1 MALPSRD
8 VLVDEATAQAGL
20 SDFGDPWFFGHIDV
34 LIPSLNEEA
43 RLSEAG
49 AFGARHMIVSSLVKR
64 LQHVDLLKKNPAIL
78 DEQVNVTAVLS
89 GLPRTGSTML
99 HRMLAAAPQ
108 LTGVKWYETQNYVPL
123 AGETRD
129 DPTPRL
135 EAAKG
140 VLAYM
145 LDALPELMSIH
156 PMSIEQPDEEVII
169 LGQLFSSSMI
179 ESTYFVPSYAKW
191 LWEQDAAQAYADL
204 IQILQSLQWQD
215 PSRKGQSWVLKTPGH
230 LMAMDTVLDAFPDAK
245 IVMTHRDPVTTL
257 PSYCS
262 METSLYKLGSDD
274 ISGEMI
280 GAYWQGRLKQWLD
293 KFMAVRAKAGSER
306 FIDIDYRELTQ
317 NAAEQGARVLEFAG
331 IPMSAEIENGMADWI
346 EANRR
351 EHRAAHTYTL
361 EDFGLNADEI
371 TREYGSYIDAF
382 L

>member
-145 LDALPELMSIH
+145 LEA
-156 PMSIEQPDEEVII
+156 
-169 LGQLFSSSMI
+169 
-179 ESTYFVPSYAKW
+179 AKGR
-191 LWEQDAAQAYADL
+191 A
-204 IQILQSLQWQD
+204 
-215 PSRKGQSWVLKTPGH
+215 GFLKR
-230 LMAMDTVLDAFPDAK
+230 
-245 IVMTHRDPVTTL
+245 RD
-257 PSYCS
+257 
-262 METSLYKLGSDD
+262 
-274 ISGEMI
+274 I
-280 GAYWQGRLKQWLD
+280 
-293 KFMAVRAKAGSER
+293 
-306 FIDIDYRELTQ
+306 
-317 NAAEQGARVLEFAG
+317 
-331 IPMSAEIENGMADWI
+331 
-346 EANRR
+346 
-351 EHRAAHTYTL
+351 
-361 EDFGLNADEI
+361 
-371 TREYGSYIDAF
+371 
-382 L
+382 

>member
-1 MALPSRD
+1 
-8 VLVDEATAQAGL
+8 
-20 SDFGDPWFFGHIDV
+20 
-34 LIPSLNEEA
+34 
-43 RLSEAG
+43 
-49 AFGARHMIVSSLVKR
+49 
-64 LQHVDLLKKNPAIL
+64 
-78 DEQVNVTAVLS
+78 
-89 GLPRTGSTML
+89 
-99 HRMLAAAPQ
+99 
-108 LTGVKWYETQNYVPL
+108 
-123 AGETRD
+123 
-129 DPTPRL
+129 
-135 EAAKG
+135 
-140 VLAYM
+140 
-145 LDALPELMSIH
+145 
-156 PMSIEQPDEEVII
+156 
-169 LGQLFSSSMI
+169 
-179 ESTYFVPSYAKW
+179 
-191 LWEQDAAQAYADL
+191 
-204 IQILQSLQWQD
+204 
-215 PSRKGQSWVLKTPGH
+215 
-230 LMAMDTVLDAFPDAK
+230 MAMDTVLDAFPDAK

-351 EHRAAHTYTL
+351 EHRAVHTYTL
-361 EDFGLNADEI
+361 DDFGLNADEI